1 MKVKQ
6 ISQDEARVL
15 CLFTQK
21 LKYCSSSFKEPSLK
35 EKPTKATNKT
45 YLPNPKW
52 DSTKF
57 LSSSAWIHMW
67 QSHTLNHKS
76 HTPWPPYG
84 KRAEE
89 TTASAQ
95 ACCSEFQLHQGNG
108 INNPPP
114 GSIQKQEGNNWCENH
129 LQFSYTSEMWRGSY
143 AQGWD
148 LIVSIS
154 PTVERISKRSQQC
167 HTSAFIKISN
177 KFPPIRGRVV
187 LN

>member
-1 MKVKQ
+1 MKPGFSAYLHRSLNIAALHLRSLIWKKIPQKQ
-6 ISQDEARVL
+6 Q
-15 CLFTQK
+15 T
-21 LKYCSSSFKEPSLK
+21 KYTY
-35 EKPTKATNKT
+35 PTWSEIA
-45 YLPNPKW
+45 PR
-52 DSTKF
+52 F
-57 LSSSAWIHMW
+57 LSSSAWVSMW

-84 KRAEE
+84 KYAGE

-95 ACCSEFQLHQGNG
+95 ACCSELQLHQGDG

-129 LQFSYTSEMWRGSY
+129 LQFSYTLWCEEAVMHK
-143 AQGWD
+143 AVWD
-148 LIVSIS
+148 LIMSVS
-154 PTVERISKRSQQC
+154 PTVERISKHSQQC

-177 KFPPIRGRVV
+177 KFPSIAGKAA